1 MYWCHINIPPSLYS
15 HKTLCC
21 KEEKVLK
28 AKKAVKF
35 KSNFFK
41 HTHTHIYAI
50 TNPST
55 VLLSLSFPYF
65 KSSPQKLHIS
75 ISWKFCYFSLSLSH
89 SQNLFL
95 ISVWS
100 FYDLCHFYQ
109 FKLPHKTTPAL
120 HAIALPAQIIL
131 RMQNGS
137 ASVCVCVCANRYIFR
152 MEPILTLPTAG
163 LPFFFLLFCHF
174 FSLPFLL
181 LLWNSYL
188 TPLQLLPIKGL
199 VMKIWNLFF
208 NFFLMSKKHLSQ

>member
-75 ISWKFCYFSLSLSH
+75 ISWKFCYFSLSLSLTRKI
-89 SQNLFL
+89 SFSFPCDLFMTCAISTNLN
-95 ISVWS
+95 S
-100 FYDLCHFYQ
+100 
-109 FKLPHKTTPAL
+109 PPKTTPAL

-137 ASVCVCVCANRYIFR
+137 ASVCVCANRYIFR

-174 FSLPFLL
+174 FSLPFFSLPCL
-181 LLWNSYL
+181 SLLWNSYLL

-208 NFFLMSKKHLSQ
+208 NFFLKMS